1 MDNILIF
8 GSYTKEQHH
17 AIIVQVLDIPHK
29 HQLYLQAMECTFR
42 QPTVEFLGLIL
53 SEGQVEMDTIKLAG
67 VCDWLTPTSMT
78 EVQSFVMFV
87 NCYQ

>member
-29 HQLYLQAMECTFR
+29 HQLYLQAMNAHSDNP
-42 QPTVEFLGLIL
+42 Q
-53 SEGQVEMDTIKLAG
+53 
-67 VCDWLTPTSMT
+67 
-78 EVQSFVMFV
+78 
-87 NCYQ
+87 